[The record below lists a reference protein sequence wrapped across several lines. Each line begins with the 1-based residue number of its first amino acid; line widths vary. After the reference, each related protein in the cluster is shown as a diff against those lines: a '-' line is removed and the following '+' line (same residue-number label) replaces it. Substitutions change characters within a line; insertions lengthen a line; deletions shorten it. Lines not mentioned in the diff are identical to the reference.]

1 MKNGKNVLLITGVSA
16 VFILLV
22 IMILVM
28 AGKNTGPDNEMN
40 AVLQRISALEAR
52 LDKVAADINNLK
64 QAMVNRDELEKFT
77 TDYNK
82 RNTDIIFRI
91 TDIEAKL
98 GITPSSASTEEKK
111 QAQPAPKK
119 KTQKQAQDTD
129 AKPAKQ
135 KPVTA
140 QPAPE
145 PEPNQSKAVKQ
156 VQMNAYYT
164 VKKGD
169 TAYSISRR
177 FGMKVEQLLKING
190 LKSPTIYPGQKLKV
204 TQ

>member
-64 QAMVNRDELEKFT
+64 QAMVNRDEFEKFT

-111 QAQPAPKK
+111 QAQ
-119 KTQKQAQDTD
+119 
-129 AKPAKQ
+129 
-135 KPVTA
+135 
-140 QPAPE
+140 
-145 PEPNQSKAVKQ
+145 
-156 VQMNAYYT
+156 
-164 VKKGD
+164 
-169 TAYSISRR
+169 ISRR